1 LDLLYIFR
9 EFVWIVVFLF
19 IFVHSVFLVWV
30 LMFWIFWELVWISF
44 FFSFLFKFCS
54 VWHFLSVSFYQFF
67 FFLKF
72 SLTLWLISRVYFKT
86 SYPLPSN
93 RFFIFSSVAW
103 LSYLV
108 RLPDLFYPPIFAIK
122 FRLCY
127 PSHSFSWSKY

>member
-1 LDLLYIFR
+1 MDLLYIFR
-9 EFVWIVVFLF
+9 EFVWIVVFLL
-19 IFVHSVFLVWV
+19 IFVRSVFLVWI

-44 FFSFLFKFCS
+44 FSSFLFKISS
-54 VWHFLSVSFYQFF
+54 VSMTLLIRFFLSIFF
-67 FFLKF
+67 KF
-72 SLTLWLISRVYFKT
+72 SLALWLISRVYFKT